1 MFFANGEA
9 LLAQMIPHGMNYDP
23 KMFANLQLPEN
34 PMQAA
39 EKARAQQK
47 NFFYNPQLY
56 QNQNRKQNLEQS
68 VKNGQTSS
76 K

>member
-34 PMQAA
+34 PM
-39 EKARAQQK
+39 
-47 NFFYNPQLY
+47 
-56 QNQNRKQNLEQS
+56 
-68 VKNGQTSS
+68 
-76 K
+76 